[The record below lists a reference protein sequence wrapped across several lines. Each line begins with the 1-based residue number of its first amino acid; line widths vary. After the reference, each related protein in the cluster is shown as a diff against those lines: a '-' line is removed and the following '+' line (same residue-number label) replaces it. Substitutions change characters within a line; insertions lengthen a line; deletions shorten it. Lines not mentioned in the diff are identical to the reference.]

1 MENSSI
7 KNVNKNSWH
16 AQFHEHIYLHAYTAF
31 ATTIVIV
38 AFFVFAMQVAS
49 ATTKITNNPRIL
61 GVAYSVSPFPISTAS
76 PSPSTTATPTP
87 TTSSSPASTQTP
99 SPTPTVTVTPTPTP
113 STAPQPSPSQSPTPT
128 PSPAASPLPKIVIV
142 PKTTSTPSPSITP
155 VQTPA
160 PVVLPNPA
168 ETAETKPTTF
178 RRGDVDGD
186 EAISVNDI
194 LTLSNY
200 LYSASAISCED
211 AADTNDDGRIDISD
225 LVNLSSYISYGGDRL
240 LPSPGSKV
248 AGIDPT
254 KDSLGCEKYPREK
267 KLASTAVQAKQ
278 KPLNVNVLSFIDTD
292 KDGINDF
299 DEKNVFKT
307 DPLNTDT
314 DADGFSDGQEASA
327 GHDPKD
333 PAPSASIAFYAYGK
347 PRMEIKSERV
357 CYNDFV
363 KRFNILKG
371 KKSVKKSFL
380 DFAKKASCYGGY
392 NDSNI
397 VLSLKNLSLIHASI
411 PASAWT
417 KRAVGNDENI
427 QNVQGGGAGTSQLL
441 KVVTPQSKKFRR
453 GDANIDGKVDISDIV
468 RITEIFSSTKKL
480 QCEDAADAND
490 DGAIDLSDAIYLS
503 SWYSLGTVENLPD
516 PGPFTLGFDPT
527 RDSLGC
533 EQYPGGEVAYEWY
546 PRVVRTKID
555 PDQKYFITENGS
567 RYVFPKAIYNRDI
580 NGNFIDAE
588 FNSWY
593 EGFKDTVQTISHL
606 EMETYPIKGNITIRP
621 GTYFVKIDTDS
632 TVYAVEEVNENNF
645 PIIHRASRNVLDT
658 LYGQTWWNSRVI
670 TIADSY
676 FVNYTIG
683 EDLDG
688 TRHPEHTL
696 FTYGDGQIYLLE
708 GGKKRPVSLDGMY
721 QNYLMS
727 KHIVVIKTLFE
738 YPLGEPIEKFGP
750 QIAVPRVARA
760 REIGT
765 SVNIER
771 TAFFERNV
779 QENTNNVL
787 LGQYKFQVSGN
798 PVTVTMFDQHFI
810 VGNTNE
816 YWRTNLINNV
826 VIKDSQGRIVAGP
839 LNSSGVIATKSR
851 ITIFT
856 DSIHIPVGESTYSLY
871 GDFGGGWED
880 NESLDVYIKPD
891 ELVIQED
898 GTQNFIVAT
907 PPGKIDLGKFL
918 VLHDDSTEGNGSASA
933 GVDAATL
940 PSRLVVAGASATS
953 LTDIRLKAI
962 NESIDITKLTVTVAD
977 ARINSAIGDYTQISK
992 IYLKLD
998 GAVVGSSAGYNMGAA
1013 NLTINLVRGDL
1024 TIPEGNIGKKL
1035 SVLADIVSIGNN
1047 LPGTESAD
1055 IILGLGGKGSDGFT
1069 ATGNIS
1075 AALIPISLNDTTGS
1089 AVVLHKSV
1097 PQIVMVT
1104 PTNKL
1109 SAMSALHEAKIT
1121 AVGGNV
1127 GIYRLS
1133 YVTTTSANVN
1143 LANGYTR
1150 LISCG
1155 GGCGGIG
1162 DGSQLAPTVAA
1173 GSDIVSGVKIW
1184 NMTIDSSQAHGK
1196 SLLSIANGATA
1207 IIDFIAT
1214 ATLTANVDSVST
1226 SLLGDTATTTP
1237 QESAFAYK
1245 ILNQG
1250 DFVWSDFLN
1259 TEVTVISGI
1268 TSKQWYNGYLV
1279 AGLGATTTSTPITIS
1294 E

>member
-1 MENSSI
+1 MENSST
-7 KNVNKNSWH
+7 KNTNKKGWYTH
-16 AQFHEHIYLHAYTAF
+16 FHEHIYLHAYTAF

-61 GVAYSVSPFPISTAS
+61 GVAYSASPSPSSTAS
-76 PSPSTTATPTP
+76 PSPNTTA
-87 TTSSSPASTQTP
+87 
-99 SPTPTVTVTPTPTP
+99 SPTPTATVTPTPAP
-113 STAPQPSPSQSPTPT
+113 STVPQPSPSQSITPT
-128 PSPAASPLPKIVIV
+128 PSPAVSPLPKIVIV

-155 VQTPA
+155 AQTPTPA
-160 PVVLPNPA
+160 VFPNPV
-168 ETAETKPTTF
+168 ETVETKSTTF

-186 EAISVNDI
+186 ETISVNDI

-211 AADTNDDGRIDISD
+211 AADANDDGRIDISD
-225 LVNLSSYISYGGDRL
+225 LINLSSYVSYGGERL
-240 LPSPGSKV
+240 LPSPGSRV

-254 KDSLGCEKYPREK
+254 KDNLRCEKYPLEK
-267 KLASTAVQAKQ
+267 KLASPAVQIKQ
-278 KPLNVNVLSFIDTD
+278 KPLNINILSFIDTD
-292 KDGINDF
+292 KDGVNDF

-314 DADGFSDGQEASA
+314 DADGFSDGEEARS

-333 PAPSASIAFYAYGK
+333 PAPSASIAFYAYDK
-347 PRMEIKSERV
+347 PRMDIKSERT

-363 KRFNILKG
+363 KRFNVLKV
-371 KKSVKKSFL
+371 KKIVKKSFV

-392 NDSNI
+392 KDSSI
-397 VLSLKNLSLIHASI
+397 IASLKNLSLVHASI

-417 KRAVGNDENI
+417 KRTENNSE
-427 QNVQGGGAGTSQLL
+427 NVQNAQSGGAGISQLL
-441 KVVTPQSKKFRR
+441 QVVSPQEKKFRR

-468 RITEIFSSTKKL
+468 RVTEIFTSTKRM

-490 DGAIDLSDAIYLS
+490 DGAIDLSDAIFLS
-503 SWYSLGTVENLPD
+503 SWYSLGTVQELPS
-516 PGPFTLGFDPT
+516 PGAFTLGFDPT
-527 RDSLGC
+527 PDSLGC
-533 EQYPGGEVAYEWY
+533 ENYPGGEVVHEWL
-546 PRVVRTKID
+546 PKIVRTKID
-555 PDQKYFITENGS
+555 PDQKYLISENGS
-567 RYVFPKAIYNRDI
+567 RFAFPKAQYNRDV

-593 EGFKDTVQTISHL
+593 EGLEDTVQTISHL

-621 GTYFVKIDTDS
+621 GTYFVKIATDP
-632 TVYAVEEVNENNF
+632 TIYAVEEIEESNF
-645 PIIHRASRNVLDT
+645 SILHKASQNVLDA
-658 LYGQTWWNSRVI
+658 LYGRAWWSSRVI

-676 FVNYTIG
+676 FVNYTLG

-696 FTYGDGQIYLLE
+696 FTYGDGQFYLLE

-721 QNYLMS
+721 QNYLIS

-738 YPLGEPIEKFGP
+738 YPLGEPIEKFEA
-750 QIAVPRVARA
+750 QIAVPLIARV

-765 SVNIER
+765 SVGIER
-771 TAFFERNV
+771 SSFIERNV
-779 QENTNNVL
+779 QENTRNVL
-787 LGQYKFQVSGN
+787 LGQYKFQVTGN
-798 PVTVTMFDQHFI
+798 PITVTMFDHHFI
-810 VGNTNE
+810 TGNRDA
-816 YWRTNLINNV
+816 YWRTDLIHNL
-826 VIKDSQGRIVAGP
+826 VIKDAQGRIVAGP

-851 ITIFT
+851 IVIFI
-856 DSIHIPVGESTYSLY
+856 DPIYIPVGESTYSLY
-871 GDFGGGWED
+871 GDLGGGWE
-880 NESLDVYIKPD
+880 NGESLEVYIKPD
-891 ELVIQED
+891 ELVIRED
-898 GTQNFIVAT
+898 VTQNIIVAS
-907 PPGKIDLGKFL
+907 PSERIDLGKFI
-918 VLHDDSTEGNGSASA
+918 VSRDDSSGGVGSASA
-933 GVDAATL
+933 GLDASTL
-940 PSRLVVAGASATS
+940 PKRLVVAGSSAVP
-953 LTDIRLKAI
+953 LTNIRLKAT

-977 ARINSAIGDYTQISK
+977 AHINSAVGDYTQISK
-992 IYLKLD
+992 VYLKLD
-998 GAVVGSSAGYNMGAA
+998 GNIVGSPAGYNMGSA

-1047 LPGTESAD
+1047 LPGNESAD
-1055 IILGLGGKGSDGFT
+1055 IVMGLGGKGQDGFI

-1075 AALIPISLNDTTGS
+1075 AAAIPVSLNDTTGS

-1104 PTNKL
+1104 PANKL
-1109 SAMSALHEAKIT
+1109 SATAVLHEAKIT
-1121 AVGGNV
+1121 AVGGNI

-1133 YVTTTSANVN
+1133 YVTTTSAAVN
-1143 LANGYTR
+1143 LANGYTK

-1155 GGCGGIG
+1155 GGCGGVS
-1162 DGSQLAPTVAA
+1162 DGSQLAATIATGFDV
-1173 GSDIVSGVKIW
+1173 VSGVKVW
-1184 NMTIDSSQAHGK
+1184 NMAIDSAQSHGK

-1207 IIDFIAT
+1207 IIDFMAT
-1214 ATLTANVDSVST
+1214 VTQTANSDTVST
-1226 SLLGDTATTTP
+1226 SLLGDTATSTP

-1250 DFVWSDFLN
+1250 DFVWSDFYT
-1259 TEVTVISGI
+1259 TEASSAAGLAA
-1268 TSKQWYNGYLV
+1268 KQWYNGYLV
-1279 AGLGATTTSTPITIS
+1279 AGLGATTTSTPITIG